1 MSPFQALIVL
11 IAGLITGLIGYL
23 VGKRAGRGSTG
34 FWLGSLLSLIGV
46 AIITIIALVP
56 SDASEEAK
64 VRKETE
70 RLRIQQEAQ
79 RRLDAEREGQP

>member
-1 MSPFQALIVL
+1 MSPWQLMVILVA
-11 IAGLITGLIGYL
+11 ALITGLIGNL
-23 VGKRAGRGSTG
+23 IGKRAGRGNAG
-34 FWLGSLLSLIGV
+34 FWLGFLLSLIGV
-46 AIITIIALVP
+46 AIIAIVALAP

-79 RRLDAEREGQP
+79 RRLDAEREYRP

>member
-1 MSPFQALIVL
+1 MSPFQALIGL

-23 VGKRAGRGSTG
+23 VGKRAGRGSAG
-34 FWLGSLLSLIGV
+34 FWLGFLLSLIGV

-70 RLRIQQEAQ
+70 QAV
-79 RRLDAEREGQP
+79 